1 MSRKLQADK
10 WLFAATAGLALF
22 GIVMVYSASAV
33 VAMQEEGNQY
43 HYVLKQALWT
53 ALGFAAM
60 LAAMHFDYGRLRDRR
75 IVYGLLALTAVLLAS
90 VFAFHRTNG
99 AHRWIRLPGISV
111 QPSEIS
117 KLALTIF
124 LAYFLEKRAGEEHLF
139 RWTFVP
145 CIAATGA
152 LALLVVAEPDLGTAL
167 MLAVICAV
175 VCYTAGVRLLHLGIA
190 AAPALLG
197 VVAMLVF
204 VPWRMRRMVTFLDPW
219 QDQRDKGFQVVQ
231 SLIAVGSGGLD
242 GLGFAQGKQK
252 MFFLPFAHSDFIF
265 AVIGEEL
272 GLFGALTVVGMFA
285 LFLWRGLRAALRAP
299 DRFGMLLGV
308 GLVTGIVAQALFNI
322 SVVLSL
328 VPTKGIPLPFIS
340 YGGSSLVPTLL
351 AAGILLNISQYA
363 GASVPAASQSGN
375 ELKDDVRR
383 RAVAATTRNAT
394 ARARATVA
402 TTASASTTARAFA
415 KNSAASS
422 SPSYGQSVE
431 RRGF

>member
-1 MSRKLQADK
+1 MSRKLQADR
-10 WLFAATAGLALF
+10 WLFAATAGLTLF

-33 VAMQEEGNQY
+33 MAMREEGNQY
-43 HYVLKQALWT
+43 FYVLKQALW
-53 ALGFAAM
+53 AVLGFAAM

-75 IVYGLLALTAVLLAS
+75 IVYGLLAVTAVLLAS

-99 AHRWIRLPGISV
+99 AHRWIRLPGVSM
-111 QPSEIS
+111 QPSELS

-145 CIAATGA
+145 CIAVTGV
-152 LALLVVAEPDLGTAL
+152 LALLIVAEPDLGTAL
-167 MLAVICAV
+167 MLAVVCV
-175 VCYTAGVRLLHLGIA
+175 VMCYTAGVRLSHLGIA
-190 AAPALLG
+190 AVPALVG
-197 VVAMLVF
+197 VVALLVF
-204 VPWRMRRMVTFLDPW
+204 VPWRMRRMISFLDPW
-219 QDQRDKGFQVVQ
+219 QDPRDKGFQVVQ

-272 GLFGALTVVGMFA
+272 GLFGALTVVAMFA
-285 LFLWRGLRAALRAP
+285 LLLWRGLRAALRAP
-299 DRFGMLLGV
+299 DRFGMLLGI

-340 YGGSSLVPTLL
+340 AGGSSLVPTLV
-351 AAGILLNISQYA
+351 AAGILLNISQY
-363 GASVPAASQSGN
+363 GSASVTASQSGD
-375 ELKDDVRR
+375 EVKDDKRR
-383 RAVAATTRNAT
+383 RAIAATTQNAA
-394 ARARATVA
+394 ARARARAA
-402 TTASASTTARAFA
+402 TLSTMTTRAFTDDRIA
-415 KNSAASS
+415 T
-422 SPSYGQSVE
+422 PLYERGIE
-431 RRGF
+431 RRGL

>member
-10 WLFAATAGLALF
+10 WLFVATAGLALF

-53 ALGFAAM
+53 VLGFAAM
-60 LAAMHFDYGRLRDRR
+60 IAAMHFDYGRLRDRR

-90 VFAFHRTNG
+90 VFGFHRTNG
-99 AHRWIRLPGISV
+99 AHRWIRLPGVSV

-139 RWTFVP
+139 RWTFMP
-145 CIAATGA
+145 CMAATGA

-175 VCYTAGVRLLHLGIA
+175 VCYTAGVRLLHLWIA

-363 GASVPAASQSGN
+363 GASATAASQSGN
-375 ELKDDVRR
+375 ELKDDKRR
-383 RAVAATTRNAT
+383 RAVAATTR
-394 ARARATVA
+394 ARATA
-402 TTASASTTARAFA
+402 TTASASTRARAFT

-422 SPSYGQSVE
+422 SPSYGQGFE
-431 RRGF
+431 RRGV